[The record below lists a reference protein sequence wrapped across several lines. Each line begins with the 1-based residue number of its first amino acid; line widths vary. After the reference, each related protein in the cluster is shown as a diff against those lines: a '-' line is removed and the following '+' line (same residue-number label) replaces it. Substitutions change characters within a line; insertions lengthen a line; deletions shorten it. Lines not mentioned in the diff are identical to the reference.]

1 MLRLQRS
8 WVECAANMEATLAVL
23 ANSGLIAIFTR
34 FALFGAEWVMWVLI
48 LLSVLSIGVMIERA
62 RYFRTLRDDLG
73 ALGKQLTTRLRGD
86 DLEGARGLLRA
97 SPSPAAL
104 VALAGLEHNDDGPE
118 ARERA
123 MHSELARVR
132 PVLERN
138 LAFLGTVGN
147 NAPFIGLLGT
157 VIGII
162 QSFDALKAPTGRTAA
177 AAQAAAQAATSRVM
191 GTIAEALVATAVGLL
206 VAIPAVAAFNY
217 FQRIVKQQLATTE
230 TLTQLVL
237 SHSFAMADKKHET
250 ERKSDM
256 ARMNVIH
263 APVQEPL
270 KSVQAQA

>member
-1 MLRLQRS
+1 MHY
-8 WVECAANMEATLAVL
+8 VGLA

-34 FALFGAEWVMWVLI
+34 FALLGAEWVMWVLI
-48 LLSVLSIGVMIERA
+48 ALSVLSIGVMIERW
-62 RYFRTLRDDLG
+62 RYFRSLRDDLG
-73 ALGKQLTTRLRGD
+73 ALGRKVASLLRQGQ
-86 DLEGARGLLRA
+86 LEGARAALRA

-104 VALAGLEHNDDGPE
+104 VALAGLDHDEDGPE
-118 ARERA
+118 AREKA

-132 PVLERN
+132 PSLERN

-147 NAPFIGLLGT
+147 NAPFVGLFGT

-217 FQRIVKQQLATTE
+217 FQRIVKQQLNLTE

-237 SHSFAMADKKHET
+237 SHAHALHDRELREHRVDLVRII
-250 ERKSDM
+250 ERPAPTI
-256 ARMNVIH
+256 AREP
-263 APVQEPL
+263 APAVP
-270 KSVQAQA
+270 AQA

>member
-1 MLRLQRS
+1 MLSAL
-8 WVECAANMEATLAVL
+8 V
-23 ANSGLIAIFTR
+23 ANSGLISVFTR
-34 FALFGAEWVMWVLI
+34 FALLGAEWVMWVLI
-48 LLSVLSIGVMIERA
+48 ALSVLSIGVMIERW
-62 RYFRTLRDDLG
+62 RYFRSLRDDLG
-73 ALGKQLTTRLRGD
+73 ALGKKVSALLRAGQLD
-86 DLEGARGLLRA
+86 DARGALRA

-104 VALAGLEHNDDGPE
+104 VALAGLEHDEDGPE
-118 ARERA
+118 AREKA

-132 PVLERN
+132 PSLERN

-147 NAPFIGLLGT
+147 NAPFIGLFGT

-217 FQRIVKQQLATTE
+217 FQRTVKSQLTLTE

-237 SHSFAMADKKHET
+237 SHAHALHDRELREHRGDLVRTFENPPAARV
-250 ERKSDM
+250 ERP
-256 ARMNVIH
+256 A
-263 APVQEPL
+263 AA
-270 KSVQAQA
+270 AQA

>member
-1 MLRLQRS
+1 MNAS
-8 WVECAANMEATLAVL
+8 LAVL

-48 LLSVLSIGVMIERA
+48 ALSVISLGVMIERA

-73 ALGKQLTTRLRGD
+73 ALGKQLVARLREGQLD
-86 DLEGARGLLRA
+86 DARALLRK

-123 MHSELARVR
+123 MHGELARVR

-217 FQRIVKQQLATTE
+217 FQRSVKQQLALTE

-237 SHSFAMADKKHET
+237 SHAFALADRRAHAAQPPRPQHLSVPHANTPTVLGAMHAGSNEHST
-250 ERKSDM
+250 AVP
-256 ARMNVIH
+256 AR
-263 APVQEPL
+263 A
-270 KSVQAQA
+270 

>member
-1 MLRLQRS
+1 MLLS
-8 WVECAANMEATLAVL
+8 LA

-34 FALFGAEWVMWVLI
+34 FALLGAEWVMWVLI
-48 LLSVLSIGVMIERA
+48 ALSVLSIGVMIERW
-62 RYFRTLRDDLG
+62 RYYRSLRDDLG
-73 ALGKQLTTRLRGD
+73 ALGKKISTLLRANK
-86 DLEGARGLLRA
+86 LEEARAALRA

-104 VALAGLEHNDDGPE
+104 VALAGLEHDEDGPE
-118 ARERA
+118 AREKA

-132 PVLERN
+132 PSLERN

-147 NAPFIGLLGT
+147 NGPFVGLLGT

-191 GTIAEALVATAVGLL
+191 GTIAEALVATAVGLF

-217 FQRIVKQQLATTE
+217 FQRLVKRELTSTE

-237 SHSFAMADKKHET
+237 SHA
-250 ERKSDM
+250 
-256 ARMNVIH
+256 H
-263 APVQEPL
+263 ALHDRELREHRGDLVRTFEAPQQPRAH
-270 KSVQAQA
+270 SNGASAQA

>member
-1 MLRLQRS
+1 MH
-8 WVECAANMEATLAVL
+8 LAL
-23 ANSGLIAIFTR
+23 SANSGLIAIFTR

-48 LLSVLSIGVMIERA
+48 ALSVFSIGVMIERW
-62 RYFRTLRDDLG
+62 RYFRGLRDDLG
-73 ALGKQLTTRLRGD
+73 ALGKKLSAKLRAGQLED
-86 DLEGARGLLRA
+86 ARAILRA

-104 VALAGLEHNDDGPE
+104 VALGGLEHDEDGPE
-118 ARERA
+118 AREKA

-132 PVLERN
+132 PSLERN

-147 NAPFIGLLGT
+147 NAPFVGLLGT

-217 FQRIVKQQLATTE
+217 FQRLVKQQLALTE

-237 SHSFAMADKKHET
+237 SHTHALHDRELREHRGSLERSFDAPNAPSVPE
-250 ERKSDM
+250 
-256 ARMNVIH
+256 ARPAV
-263 APVQEPL
+263 P
-270 KSVQAQA
+270 AQA

>member
-1 MLRLQRS
+1 MLSAL
-8 WVECAANMEATLAVL
+8 V
-23 ANSGLIAIFTR
+23 ANSGLISVFTR
-34 FALFGAEWVMWVLI
+34 FALLGAEWVMWVLI
-48 LLSVLSIGVMIERA
+48 ALSVLSIGVMIERW
-62 RYFRTLRDDLG
+62 RYFRSLRDDLG
-73 ALGKQLTTRLRGD
+73 ALGKKVSSLLRAGQL
-86 DLEGARGLLRA
+86 EQARGALRA

-104 VALAGLEHNDDGPE
+104 VALAGLEHDEDGPE
-118 ARERA
+118 AREKA

-132 PVLERN
+132 PSLERN

-147 NAPFIGLLGT
+147 NAPFIGLFGT

-217 FQRIVKQQLATTE
+217 FQRTVKSQLTFTE

-237 SHSFAMADKKHET
+237 SHAHALHDRELREHRGDLVRTFENPPAARV
-250 ERKSDM
+250 ERP
-256 ARMNVIH
+256 A
-263 APVQEPL
+263 AA
-270 KSVQAQA
+270 AQA